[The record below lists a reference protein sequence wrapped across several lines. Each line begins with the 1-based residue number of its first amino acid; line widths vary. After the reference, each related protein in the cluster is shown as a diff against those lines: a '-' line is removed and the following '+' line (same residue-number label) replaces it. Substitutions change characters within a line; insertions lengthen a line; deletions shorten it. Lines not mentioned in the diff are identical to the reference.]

1 VRGQSALR
9 IVLATL
15 SVVTILLAVCVVTA
29 SYFNRAFSPPN
40 AKMLTE
46 RLTRDGTLALLQ
58 QTGQRILA
66 GEAVPPADRQRLLK
80 SGVHSIERVPYGK
93 PATTGVTFEFGGA
106 DNHYGLLITA
116 DPASAPNIGY
126 TLKPLQQNLW
136 YYSEVRPQR

>member
-1 VRGQSALR
+1 VRSLHTLR

-15 SVVTILLAVCVVTA
+15 AVVTLLLGVCLVTA
-29 SYFNRAFSPPN
+29 SYLDRAFSPPN

-46 RLTRDGTLALLQ
+46 RLTNEGTLALLQ

-66 GEAVPPADRQRLLK
+66 GEVVPPADRQRLQR
-80 SGVHSIERVPYGK
+80 SGVHSIDGVPYQK
-93 PATTGVTFEFGGA
+93 PTTGVAFEFGGA

-116 DPASAPNIGY
+116 DPATAPNIGY
-126 TLKPLQQNLW
+126 TLTPLQRNLW